1 MITQILSLVLATSGL
16 NGKVAVDG
24 SSTVFPIIEALA
36 EAYSDKEP
44 NVRVTVGISGTGGGF
59 KRFIAKE
66 IDITD
71 ASRHIKK
78 SEVEACKKAGVTYV
92 EIPIAYDG
100 LTIVVNKKNTW
111 VDNLTMDELNDIFEE
126 GAEKWSDVRPEWP
139 DKKIQIFCP
148 GTDSGTFDYF
158 KEVVIGK
165 SGSMRSDIA
174 VSEDDNVVVKG
185 VMGDDNS
192 LGFFGCSYYFANKD
206 KLRAVPIVNPKTQ
219 KAVLPNRVTIENGT
233 YAPFSR
239 PLFIYVNKR
248 SLRRPEVYDF
258 VMFCLTEGAKLSKE
272 VGYVQLPADQYTSMK
287 LKLTR

>member
-1 MITQILSLVLATSGL
+1 MITQILSLVLAMSGL

-24 SSTVFPIIEALA
+24 SSTVFPITEAVA
-36 EAYSDKEP
+36 EAYSEKEP
-44 NVRVTVGISGTGGGF
+44 KVRVTVGISGTGGGF

-111 VDNLTMDELNDIFEE
+111 VDNLTMHELNDIFEE

-258 VMFCLTEGAKLSKE
+258 VMFYLTEGAKLSKE

>member
-1 MITQILSLVLATSGL
+1 MITQILSLVLAMSGL

-24 SSTVFPIIEALA
+24 SSTVFPITEAVA
-36 EAYSDKEP
+36 EAYSEKEP
-44 NVRVTVGISGTGGGF
+44 KVRVTVGISGTGGGF

-78 SEVEACKKAGVTYV
+78 SEVEACKEAGVTYV

-111 VDNLTMDELNDIFEE
+111 VDNLTMHELNDIFEE

-258 VMFCLTEGAKLSKE
+258 VMFYLTEGAKLSKE